1 MTVPHDIL
9 LVIATLVTGL
19 ALASIFSAWADKI
32 WPVRSIIS
40 LVIALGLFAFVHL
53 QTAEGLT
60 LVSVPDAFVS
70 VAARILN

>member
-1 MTVPHDIL
+1 M
-9 LVIATLVTGL
+9 
-19 ALASIFSAWADKI
+19 
-32 WPVRSIIS
+32 RSIIS
-40 LVIALGLFAFVHL
+40 LVIALGLFAFVHF